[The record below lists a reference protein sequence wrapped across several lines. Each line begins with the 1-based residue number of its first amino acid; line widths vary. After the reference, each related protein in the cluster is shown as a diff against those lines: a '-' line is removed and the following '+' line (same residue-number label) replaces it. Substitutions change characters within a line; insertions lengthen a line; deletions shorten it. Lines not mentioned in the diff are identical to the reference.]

1 MLVKT
6 LEIKNT
12 SDKIINL
19 SNYTIQQNETLKIH
33 LDEIDNSM
41 WRNIIALVNSREVD
55 YKMIDEEVEVLDKE
69 ETIISDK
76 QEETQE
82 EVPKRRTRRRKKK
95 EN

>member
-6 LEIKNT
+6 LEIKNI

-19 SNYTIQQNETLKIH
+19 SNYTIAPIETLKIH

-41 WRNIIALVNSREVD
+41 WRNIIALVNSRELD
-55 YKMIDEEVEVLDKE
+55 YKMIDEEVKVLDKE

-82 EVPKRRTRRRKKK
+82 EVPKKRTRRRKKK